1 MGPQGQPAAVS
12 LFALLLQPLPGLS
25 HSAQEDEAEADTRT
39 LRAETL
45 VLVGCP
51 PLPTTPH

>member
-1 MGPQGQPAAVS
+1 MEPQGQPAAVS

-51 PLPTTPH
+51 PRPTAPH